1 MKKMR
6 KILTLALI
14 LAFCAG
20 SATMGAAGEP
30 IRIGVIAPLTGPVAI
45 FGIAV
50 RNGVELYANMFNEAG
65 GVDGRMIELIIYDD
79 RGLPTEALN
88 AYNRLV
94 NLDEVVAFIGPVT
107 SGATFGVAE
116 ASAED
121 NIPGITATA
130 THPDVT
136 IHGNNYF
143 RACFL
148 DPFQGYSMARFAI
161 EYLGAETAAVLFD
174 SAGAYSTGLRNAFVT
189 TAAEIGLTIVA
200 DESYAAGDVDFSAQL
215 TTIANLAPDVLFL
228 PDYYNTVFLVA
239 SQARNA
245 GITATFLGADG
256 TDGVL
261 DIEGIDASV
270 FDGMFFATH
279 FYVGDTSPTIREFI
293 SNYEAAFDHMPN
305 SFAALGFDAAKI
317 LFDAITRV
325 AATGEHIESTP
336 AIHQAIID
344 KMAATDIQGVT
355 GRITFDEDNNAVK
368 ELTIIKIQDGAYI
381 FETTLRY

>member
-6 KILTLALI
+6 KILAMALV

-20 SATMGAAGEP
+20 SATMGFASEP
-30 IRIGVIAPLTGPVAI
+30 IRIGVIAPLTGPVAV

-50 RNGVELYANMFNEAG
+50 RNGVELYTNMFNAAG
-65 GVDGRMIELIIYDD
+65 GVNGRMIELIIYDD

-94 NLDEVVAFIGPVT
+94 NLDEVVAFVGPVT

-148 DPFQGYSMARFAI
+148 DPFQGYSMARFAR

-174 SAGAYSTGLRNAFVT
+174 SAMAYSTGLRNSFVA

-200 DESYAAGDVDFSAQL
+200 DESYNTGDVDFSAQL
-215 TTIANLAPDVLFL
+215 TVIAAQSPDVLFL
-228 PDYYNTVFLVA
+228 PDYYNTVFLLA

-245 GITATFLGADG
+245 GITATLLGADG

-261 DIEGIDASV
+261 GIEGIDASV

-279 FYVGDTSPTIREFI
+279 FYVGDPSSLVQDFLT
-293 SNYEAAFDHMPN
+293 NYEAAFDHMPN

-317 LFDAITRV
+317 LFEAITNV
-325 AATGEHIESTP
+325 AAAGTEIEPVP
-336 AIHQAIID
+336 AVHQAIID
-344 KMAATDIQGVT
+344 QMAATEIQGVT
-355 GRITFDEDNNAVK
+355 GRITFDEHNNAVK
-368 ELTIIKIQDGAYI
+368 ELTVIRIEGGEYTL
-381 FETTLRY
+381 ETILRY

>member
-1 MKKMR
+1 M
-6 KILTLALI
+6 
-14 LAFCAG
+14 G
-20 SATMGAAGEP
+20 SEP
-30 IRIGVIAPLTGPVAI
+30 VRIGVIAPLTGPAAI

-50 RNGVELYANMFNEAG
+50 RNGIELYTNMFNEAG
-65 GVDGRMIELIIYDD
+65 GINGRMIELVIYDD
-79 RGLPTEALN
+79 RALPTEALN

-136 IHGNNYF
+136 IHGNNFF

-148 DPFQGYSMARFAI
+148 DPFQGYSMARFAR

-174 SAGAYSTGLRNAFVT
+174 SAMAYSTGLRNAFVA

-200 DESYAAGDVDFSAQL
+200 DESYNTGDVDFNSQL
-215 TTIANLAPDVLFL
+215 TVIASHSPDVLFL
-228 PDYYNTVFLVA
+228 PDYYNTVFLLA
-239 SQARNA
+239 TQARNA
-245 GITATFLGADG
+245 GITSTLLGADG

-279 FYVGDTSPTIREFI
+279 YYVGDPAEIVQTFIRNF
-293 SNYEAAFDHMPN
+293 EAANDHKPN

-317 LFDAITRV
+317 LFEAITNV
-325 AATGEHIESTP
+325 AAAGVNIEPVP
-336 AIHQAIID
+336 AVHQAIID
-344 KMAATDIQGVT
+344 QMAATDIQGVT
-355 GRITFDEDNNAVK
+355 GRITFDDDNNAVK
-368 ELTIIKIQDGAYI
+368 ELAIIRIQDGAYT